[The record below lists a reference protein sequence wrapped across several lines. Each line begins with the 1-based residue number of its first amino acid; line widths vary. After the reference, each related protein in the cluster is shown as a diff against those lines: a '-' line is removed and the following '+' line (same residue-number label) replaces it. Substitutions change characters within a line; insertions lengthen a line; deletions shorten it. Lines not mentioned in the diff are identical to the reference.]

1 GMLTLAHWEGVLND
15 RLTVPSFWNSVFLA
29 VGGAT
34 VGITLSTLASYIIV
48 RVRNRGS
55 MILEALAFTSFAF
68 PGLVLGIGFMW
79 AFVRTG
85 AYGTIWAPFLAS
97 VATSLP

>member
-15 RLTVPSFWNSVFLA
+15 RLTVPSFWNRVFLA

-48 RVRNRGS
+48 RVRNGGS
-55 MILEALAFTSFAF
+55 MILEARASTSFAF

-85 AYGTIWAPFLAS
+85 AYGSLWALLIAYA
-97 VATSLP
+97 AT